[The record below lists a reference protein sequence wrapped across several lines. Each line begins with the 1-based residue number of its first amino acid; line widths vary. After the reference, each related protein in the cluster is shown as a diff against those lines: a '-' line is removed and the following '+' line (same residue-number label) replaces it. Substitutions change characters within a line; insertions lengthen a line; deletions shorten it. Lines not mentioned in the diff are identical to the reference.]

1 MILKKSFHI
10 HYFITKMFS
19 KNSKEDNN
27 KINLDSKKR
36 LKKRKEKK
44 RRERDNKLYRIK
56 Y

>member
-10 HYFITKMFS
+10 LYFITKMFL

-27 KINLDSKKR
+27 KINLDSKKK
-36 LKKRKEKK
+36 LKKKREK
-44 RRERDNKLYRIK
+44 RRKERDNKLYKIK